1 MRRLARATAF
11 AVLVLGVVVGESEA
25 GDRQPRE
32 SLFIGLDTSGAFYRA
47 GHDDALAFLAH
58 YIYGHLNGLGGLS
71 TPLDLFVGAI
81 GGDDS
86 SEDASLAGKTI
97 PQIEQT
103 LRQRFPPTDTLTHF
117 NVFFRRVARIAA
129 ARNLLLRPL
138 TVVLITDGLPDVAA
152 ASPALGA
159 GGAYRQ
165 IDLGP
170 LEYLAPRVTVRL
182 AYASPPVAERWRTLV
197 PHKRVRLATVSHEVM
212 KGWRAQ
218 VRPNAVPAAQERLWQ
233 WMRETVDVRVRRTL

>member
-1 MRRLARATAF
+1 VKRLARVTAI
-11 AVLVLGVVVGESEA
+11 AALLVGVVAGEGEA
-25 GDRQPRE
+25 RDRRPRE
-32 SLFIGLDTSGAFYRA
+32 SLFIGLDTSGTFYRT
-47 GHDDALAFLAH
+47 GHEDALAFLAH

-81 GGDDS
+81 GAEDG
-86 SEDASLAGKTI
+86 EDASLAGKSI

-117 NVFFRRVARIAA
+117 NVFFRRVARIAGE
-129 ARNLLLRPL
+129 RNLVLRPI
-138 TVVLITDGLPDVAA
+138 TVVLITDGLPDVTA

-159 GGAYRQ
+159 AGAYRQ

-182 AYASPPVAERWRTLV
+182 AYASPSVAERWHALV
-197 PHKRVRLATVSHEVM
+197 PRERVRLATVSPEVM
-212 KGWRAQ
+212 KGWRTQ
-218 VRPNAVPAAQERLWQ
+218 VRPNAAPAEQEPLWQ
-233 WMRETVDVRVRRTL
+233 WVRDNVDIRVRRSI

>member
-1 MRRLARATAF
+1 MRRLARVTAI
-11 AVLVLGVVVGESEA
+11 AVLALGVVAGASE
-25 GDRQPRE
+25 GRERRPRE

-58 YIYGHLNGLGGLS
+58 YLYGHVNGLGGLS
-71 TPLDLFVGAI
+71 TPLDVFVGAI
-81 GGDDS
+81 GADDT
-86 SEDASLAGKTI
+86 EDASLAGKTI

-129 ARNLLLRPL
+129 ERNLLLRPI

-152 ASPALGA
+152 ASPALGSA
-159 GGAYRQ
+159 GAYRQ
-165 IDLGP
+165 IDLAP

-182 AYASPPVAERWRTLV
+182 AYASPPVAERWLTLV
-197 PHKRVRLATVSHEVM
+197 PRQRVRLATISHEVM

-218 VRPNAVPAAQERLWQ
+218 VRPNAAAEAQEPLWQ
-233 WMRETVDVRVRRTL
+233 WVRNNVDVRVRRSL

>member
-1 MRRLARATAF
+1 MNVLARATAI
-11 AVLVLGVVVGESEA
+11 AALVLGVVVAEGEA
-25 GDRQPRE
+25 RDRRPRE
-32 SLFIGLDTSGAFYRA
+32 SLFIGLDTSGAFYRT
-47 GHDDALAFLAH
+47 GHEEALQFLAH
-58 YIYGHLNGLGGLS
+58 YLYGHLNGLGGLS
-71 TPLDLFVGAI
+71 TPLDVFVGTI
-81 GGDDS
+81 GSDD

-97 PQIEQT
+97 AQIEQT

-129 ARNLLLRPL
+129 ERNLLLRPV

-152 ASPALGA
+152 ASPALGS

-182 AYASPPVAERWRTLV
+182 AYVSPPVAERWRTLV
-197 PHKRVRLATVSHEVM
+197 PRERVRLATVSHEVM
-212 KGWRAQ
+212 KGWRTR
-218 VRPNAVPAAQERLWQ
+218 VRPTADPAAQDSLWQ
-233 WMRETVDVRVRRTL
+233 WMRENVDVRVRRNT

>member
-1 MRRLARATAF
+1 VRRLARVTAI
-11 AVLVLGVVVGESEA
+11 AALALGVVVGDSEA
-25 GDRQPRE
+25 RDRGPRE
-32 SLFIGLDTSGAFYRA
+32 SLFIGIDTSGAFYRA
-47 GHDDALAFLAH
+47 GHDDALPFLAH
-58 YIYGHLNGLGGLS
+58 YIYGHLNGLGDLAM
-71 TPLDLFVGAI
+71 PLDLFVGAI
-81 GGDDS
+81 GGED

-129 ARNLLLRPL
+129 ARKLLLRPL

-152 ASPALGA
+152 GSPALGA

-182 AYASPPVAERWRTLV
+182 AYASPPVAERWRRLV
-197 PHKRVRLATVSHEVM
+197 PRERVRLATVSHEVM

-218 VRPNAVPAAQERLWQ
+218 VRPNAVPAAQGPLWQ
-233 WMRETVDVRVRRTL
+233 WMRETVDVRVRRNT

>member
-1 MRRLARATAF
+1 MAIAA
-11 AVLVLGVVVGESEA
+11 LVLGVVVAESEA
-25 GDRQPRE
+25 RDRRPRE

-71 TPLDLFVGAI
+71 TPLDVFVGAI
-81 GGDDS
+81 GADDT
-86 SEDASLAGKTI
+86 EDASLAGKTI

-103 LRQRFPPTDTLTHF
+103 LRERFPPTDTLSHF
-117 NVFFRRVARIAA
+117 NVFFRRVARIAGE
-129 ARNLLLRPL
+129 RNLLLRPL

-159 GGAYRQ
+159 AGAYRQ

-197 PHKRVRLATVSHEVM
+197 PRQRVRLATVSHEVM

-218 VRPNAVPAAQERLWQ
+218 VRPNAAPAEQEPLWQ
-233 WMRETVDVRVRRTL
+233 WVRENVDVRVRRNT

>member
-1 MRRLARATAF
+1 VRRLARVTAI
-11 AVLVLGVVVGESEA
+11 AALLVGVVAADGLA
-25 GDRQPRE
+25 RDRRPRE
-32 SLFIGLDTSGAFYRA
+32 SLFIGLDTSGTFYRT
-47 GHDDALAFLAH
+47 GHEDALAFVAH

-81 GGDDS
+81 GAEDG
-86 SEDASLAGKTI
+86 EDASLAGQSI

-117 NVFFRRVARIAA
+117 NVFFRRVARIAGE
-129 ARNLLLRPL
+129 RNLVLRPI

-159 GGAYRQ
+159 AGSYRQ

-170 LEYLAPRVTVRL
+170 LEYLAPRVTLRL
-182 AYASPPVAERWRTLV
+182 AYASPPAAERWRTLV
-197 PHKRVRLATVSHEVM
+197 PRERVRLATVSHEVM
-212 KGWRAQ
+212 KGWRTQ
-218 VRPNAVPAAQERLWQ
+218 VRPNATPAQQEPLWQ
-233 WMRETVDVRVRRTL
+233 WVRDNVDIRVRRSL